1 MVKIPNGQ
9 QIIEEFEK
17 WSPKYLAVEGDP
29 VGLHVG
35 TLNKKVER
43 VLVTLD
49 VNEAV
54 ADEAIEKGAG
64 LIIAHHPPIYRPMN
78 HLQTDFPQ
86 GRLMEK
92 LIKNDIA
99 VYAAHTNLDVATG
112 GVNDLLADA
121 LGLQETEV
129 LVKTYEA
136 ELVKIAVFVPESHE
150 EEVREALGKAGAGSI
165 GDYEFCSYTLSGTGR
180 FRPTKEADPF
190 IGEAGKME
198 KTEESKIEVVIRKS
212 EKDRA
217 IKAMI
222 AAHPYEE
229 VAYDV
234 FTLENKELPMGLG
247 RVGKLTEEM
256 TLGTFTKF
264 VKERLDVPAARVV
277 GDLSK
282 PVKKVAVLGGD
293 GNKYIKAAKRSGADV
308 YVTGDL
314 YFHVA
319 QDAEAL
325 GLSVVDPGHHV
336 EKVMIQGV
344 VDYMV
349 ENTNLSCEFL
359 PSQVD
364 TEPFHFK

>member
-17 WSPKYLAVEGDP
+17 WSPKYLAMEGDP
-29 VGLHVG
+29 IGLHVG
-35 TLNKKVER
+35 TLNKKIER

-54 ADEAIEKGAG
+54 VDEAIEKEAA
-64 LIIAHHPPIYRPMN
+64 LIIAHHPPIFRPLKN
-78 HLQTDFPQ
+78 LQTDFPQ

-92 LIKNDIA
+92 LIKHDIA
-99 VYAAHTNLDVATG
+99 VYAAHTNLDVANG

-121 LGLQETEV
+121 LGLQNTQIMV
-129 LVKTYEA
+129 PTYEA

-150 EEVREALGKAGAGSI
+150 DEVREALGKAGAGAI

-180 FRPTKEADPF
+180 FRPTQDADPF
-190 IGEAGKME
+190 IGEAGKLE
-198 KTEESKIEVVIRKS
+198 HTAESKIEVVIRKY
-212 EKDRA
+212 EKDRT

-247 RVGKLTEEM
+247 RVGTLESEM
-256 TLGTFTKF
+256 SLENFAEF
-264 VKERLDVPAARVV
+264 VKDRLDVPAVRVV
-277 GDLSK
+277 GEFSK
-282 PVKKVAVLGGD
+282 SIKKVAVLGGD
-293 GNKYIKAAKRSGADV
+293 GNKYITAAKRAGADV

-325 GLSVVDPGHHV
+325 GIAVIDPGHHV

-344 VDYMV
+344 VDYM
-349 ENTNLSCEFL
+349 TQHSGLQCEFL
-359 PSQVD
+359 PSEVV
-364 TEPFHFK
+364 TEPFRFK

>member
-1 MVKIPNGQ
+1 MVKFPNGQ

-17 WSPKYLAVEGDP
+17 WSPKYLAMEGDP

-64 LIIAHHPPIYRPMN
+64 LIIAHHPPIYRPMS

-112 GVNDLLADA
+112 GVNDLLAEA
-121 LGLQETEV
+121 LGLTETSV
-129 LVKTYEA
+129 LVTTYEA

-150 EEVREALGKAGAGSI
+150 EAVREALGKAGAGAI

-180 FRPTKEADPF
+180 FRPTEEADPF

-234 FTLENKELPMGLG
+234 FTLENKELPMGIG
-247 RVGKLTEEM
+247 RVGKLAEEM
-256 TLGTFTKF
+256 TLETFTEF
-264 VKERLDVPAARVV
+264 VKKQLDVPAARVV

-293 GNKYIKAAKRSGADV
+293 GNKYINAAKRSGADV

-344 VDYMV
+344 VDYMH
-349 ENTNLSCEFL
+349 ENTKLACEFL
-359 PSQVD
+359 PSQVN
-364 TEPFHFK
+364 TEPFRFK

>member
-1 MVKIPNGQ
+1 MKIPNGQ

-17 WSPKYLAVEGDP
+17 WSPKYLAMEGDP
-29 VGLHVG
+29 IGLHVG
-35 TLNKKVER
+35 TLNKKIER

-49 VNEAV
+49 VDDAV

-64 LIIAHHPPIYRPMN
+64 LIIAHHPPIFRPLKN
-78 HLQTDFPQ
+78 LQTDFPQ
-86 GRLMEK
+86 GQLMEK

-99 VYAAHTNLDVATG
+99 VYAAHTNLDVAWG

-121 LGLQETEV
+121 LGLSETDV

-150 EEVREALGKAGAGSI
+150 DQVRKAFGDAGAGAI
-165 GDYEFCSYTLSGTGR
+165 GDYDYCSYTLSGTGR
-180 FRPTKEADPF
+180 FRPNASADPY

-198 KTEESKIEVVIRKS
+198 ETAESKIEVVVRKA
-212 EKDRA
+212 EKDRV
-217 IKAMI
+217 IRAMI

-229 VAYDV
+229 PAYDV

-247 RVGKLTEEM
+247 RIGRLKEEM
-256 TLGTFTKF
+256 SLDAFAEHVKKSLG
-264 VKERLDVPAARVV
+264 VPFARVV
-277 GDLSK
+277 GTGDET
-282 PVKKVAVLGGD
+282 VKKVAVLGGD
-293 GNKYIKAAKRSGADV
+293 GNKYIQQAKRAGADV

-319 QDAEAL
+319 QDAQAI
-325 GLSVVDPGHHV
+325 GLPVIDPGHHV

-344 VDYMV
+344 VDHMT
-349 ENTNLSCEFL
+349 EKGANWQCEFL
-359 PSQVD
+359 PSEVN
-364 TEPFHFK
+364 TEPFRLK

>member
-17 WSPKYLAVEGDP
+17 WSPKFLAMEGDP
-29 VGLHVG
+29 IGLHVG

-49 VNEAV
+49 VNEHV
-54 ADEAIEKGAG
+54 VDEAIEKGAS
-64 LIIAHHPPIYRPMN
+64 LIIAHHPPIYRPMKN
-78 HLQTDFPQ
+78 LQTDFPQ
-86 GRLMEK
+86 GRMIEK
-92 LIKNDIA
+92 LIKHDIA
-99 VYAAHTNLDVATG
+99 VYAAHTNLDVAKG

-121 LGLQETEV
+121 LGLAETKV
-129 LVKTYEA
+129 LVPTYEA

-150 EEVREALGKAGAGSI
+150 EQVREALGKAGAGAI

-180 FRPTKEADPF
+180 FRPTEAADPY
-190 IGEAGKME
+190 IGKAGKME
-198 KTEESKIEVVIRKS
+198 VTAESKIEVVIRKY

-217 IKAMI
+217 IRAMI

-234 FTLENKELPMGLG
+234 FTLENKEEAMGLG
-247 RVGKLTEEM
+247 RVGTLPADMSLEEFAE
-256 TLGTFTKF
+256 L

-277 GDLSK
+277 GDLAK
-282 PVKKVAVLGGD
+282 RVRKVAVLGGD
-293 GNKYIKAAKRSGADV
+293 GNKYIQAAKRSGADV

-319 QDAEAL
+319 QDAEAMDL
-325 GLSVVDPGHHV
+325 AVVDPGHHV
-336 EKVMIQGV
+336 EKIMIQGV
-344 VDYMV
+344 VDQMS
-349 ENTNLSCEFL
+349 NRQNWQCEFL
-359 PSQVD
+359 PSEVD
-364 TEPFHFK
+364 TEPFRFK

>member
-1 MVKIPNGQ
+1 MKIPNGQ

-17 WSPKYLAVEGDP
+17 WSPKYLAMEGDP
-29 VGLHVG
+29 IGLHVG
-35 TLNKKVER
+35 TLNKKIER

-49 VNEAV
+49 VNEEV
-54 ADEAIEKGAG
+54 VDEAIAKGAA
-64 LIIAHHPPIYRPMN
+64 LIIAHHPPIFRPLKN
-78 HLQTDFPQ
+78 LQTDFPQ

-92 LIKNDIA
+92 LIKHDIA
-99 VYAAHTNLDVATG
+99 VYAAHTNLDVAEG

-121 LGLQETEV
+121 LGLSDTKI
-129 LVKTYEA
+129 LVPTYEA
-136 ELVKIAVFVPESHE
+136 ELVKIAVFVPETHE
-150 EEVREALGKAGAGSI
+150 QEVREALGKAGAGAI
-165 GDYEFCSYTLSGTGR
+165 GDYEYCSYTLSGTGR
-180 FRPTKEADPF
+180 FKPTADADPY

-198 KTEESKIEVVIRKS
+198 MTTESKIEVVIRKT

-247 RVGKLTEEM
+247 RVGLLDEEM
-256 TLGTFTKF
+256 SLEDFAEH
-264 VKERLDVPAARVV
+264 VKGRLDVPAVRIV
-277 GDLSK
+277 GDLTK

-293 GNKYIKAAKRSGADV
+293 GNKYIHAAKRAGADV

-319 QDAEAL
+319 QDADAM
-325 GLSVVDPGHHV
+325 GLAVVDPGHHV
-336 EKVMIQGV
+336 EKVMIKGV
-344 VDYMV
+344 VNHMSKTQ
-349 ENTNLSCEFL
+349 NWQCEFL
-359 PSQVD
+359 PSEVS
-364 TEPFHFK
+364 TEPFTFK

>member
-1 MVKIPNGQ
+1 MKIPNGQ

-17 WSPKYLAVEGDP
+17 WSPKYLAMEGDP
-29 VGLHVG
+29 IGLHVG
-35 TLNKKVER
+35 TLNKKIER

-49 VNEAV
+49 VNEEV
-54 ADEAIEKGAG
+54 VDEAIAKSAE
-64 LIIAHHPPIYRPMN
+64 LIIAHHPPIFRPLKN
-78 HLQTDFPQ
+78 LQTDFPQ

-92 LIKNDIA
+92 LIKHDIA
-99 VYAAHTNLDVATG
+99 VYAAHTNLDVAEG

-121 LGLQETEV
+121 LGLSDTKI
-129 LVKTYEA
+129 LVPTYEA

-150 EEVREALGKAGAGSI
+150 EQVREALGNAGAGAI
-165 GDYEFCSYTLSGTGR
+165 GDYEHCSYTLSGTGR
-180 FRPTKEADPF
+180 FRPTKDADPY

-198 KTEESKIEVVIRKS
+198 MTAESKIEVVIRKN

-247 RVGKLTEEM
+247 RVGVLDTEMSLED
-256 TLGTFTKF
+256 FAEH
-264 VKERLDVPAARVV
+264 VKGRLDVPAVRIV
-277 GDLSK
+277 GDLAK
-282 PVKKVAVLGGD
+282 PVRKVAVLGGD
-293 GNKYIKAAKRSGADV
+293 GNKYIHAAKRAGADV

-319 QDAEAL
+319 QDAEAM
-325 GLSVVDPGHHV
+325 GLAVVDPGHHV
-336 EKVMIQGV
+336 EKVMIKGV
-344 VDYMV
+344 VNRMAKV
-349 ENTNLSCEFL
+349 QNWQCEFL
-359 PSQVD
+359 PSEVD
-364 TEPFHFK
+364 TEPFTFK